1 MEVASFKMT
10 RQNHNH
16 VIKPK
21 NISQSVSPQLFTPY
35 QINFVRIVQSPGNF
49 HAIFEKGILLIS
61 LFRYSL
67 IAFNFTLL
75 GTVFDRNFILS
86 TVKFNTKH
94 LVLQLLQQPQSFSIH
109 LHHKSTFVNPSL
121 NRGCLEQGSRNISL
135 IFW

>member
-1 MEVASFKMT
+1 MEVASFTMT

-49 HAIFEKGILLIS
+49 HAIFAKGILLIP

-75 GTVFDRNFILS
+75 GTVFDFILS

-94 LVLQLLQQPQSFSIH
+94 LVLQLLPQPQSFSIH
-109 LHHKSTFVNPSL
+109 
-121 NRGCLEQGSRNISL
+121 
-135 IFW
+135 